1 MPHVTNFGKIP
12 KYNKTEERGI
22 LSEVKEMFFWWIYPL
37 IGLGF
42 TLLPLLII
50 LFIFKS
56 L

>member
-1 MPHVTNFGKIP
+1 MSQTLKRYGNTI
-12 KYNKTEERGI
+12 KTEERGI

-42 TLLPLLII
+42 ALLPLLIV
-50 LFIFKS
+50 LFVFKS